1 MLANG
6 FVSAPGGGKDGDV
19 LETLRYSR
27 RMRRRPFWPERYRA
41 ASGAILRRVCIF
53 ARFADDELEGEMA
66 GWAGRGDGRAIRAG
80 VVRLRRGGAFRA
92 GAQERG
98 LMVLMA
104 CDGSW
109 TQAGRLPGAGR
120 ATARMW

>member
-1 MLANG
+1 M
-6 FVSAPGGGKDGDV
+6 
-19 LETLRYSR
+19 
-27 RMRRRPFWPERYRA
+27 
-41 ASGAILRRVCIF
+41 CIF

-109 TQAGRLPGAGR
+109 TQAGRLPGRWTRYSEMDVVRSLPDVASYHRR
-120 ATARMW
+120 AE

>member
-6 FVSAPGGGKDGDV
+6 FVSALGGGKDGDI

-66 GWAGRGDGRAIRAG
+66 GWAGRGDGRA
-80 VVRLRRGGAFRA
+80 FRA